1 MVWDRLD
8 QQGVV
13 PLTATTPSWTTS
25 ALPPAVSN
33 AKALPQQA
41 TTDLNLVL
49 IPPLIITRCLT
60 DIHQDIHRRITVRAV
75 QALVPVQARDTALR
89 FPADMGVAPIT
100 SQCPADIPGRI

>member
-1 MVWDRLD
+1 MVWDQLG

-25 ALPPAVSN
+25 ALPPVVSN

-60 DIHQDIHRRITVRAV
+60 DIHQDIHRRIIVRAV
-75 QALVPVQARDTALR
+75 QALVPSFLKAAACYSLR
-89 FPADMGVAPIT
+89 HGIYIRFQG
-100 SQCPADIPGRI
+100 